1 MPSLVVARLQLSTVN
16 VVGRT
21 IPVQIGDRQV
31 ALRVRRCGENA
42 HADPIRITVFTTTAD
57 NLPSKRRMAAGRQV
71 SARRE
76 TEGTGG
82 IITAIL
88 SAADARSLPSVSLRP
103 SRDDALLWPAIADV
117 MDQILPEYRFE

>member
-42 HADPIRITVFTTTAD
+42 YADPIRITIFTTTAD
-57 NLPSKRRMAAGRQV
+57 HLPSTRRLSDRARV
-71 SARRE
+71 SARHA
-76 TEGTGG
+76 TEGEGG

-88 SAADARSLPSVSLRP
+88 GTAHARSLPLVNLRAH
-103 SRDDALLWPAIADV
+103 RDDALLWPAIADV